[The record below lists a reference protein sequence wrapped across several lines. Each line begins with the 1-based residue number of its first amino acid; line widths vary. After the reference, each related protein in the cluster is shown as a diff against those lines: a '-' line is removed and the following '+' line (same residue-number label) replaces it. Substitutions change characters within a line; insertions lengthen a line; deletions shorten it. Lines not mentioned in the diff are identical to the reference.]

1 MDGPRGLTGILEIE
15 AAVLVP
21 RSDTVMQRGLVPRS
35 VLCRMVRETRKQI
48 SEYMGDHN
56 IDRINGEQSPLC
68 GDTGGFGGEH
78 GKSKSERK
86 STSVPAAEITGAVI
100 GSLLVLLLI
109 AFILYFFR
117 YVLVIYFSFKPR
129 FEKKMKNRRELKVIF
144 GSKTI
149 FDIGIPKIV
158 LSRMAK
164 LFLLKNPPTETYFK
178 WLSIKAGTLASKQLC
193 AN

>member
-117 YVLVIYFSFKPR
+117 YVLVIYFSFKPI
-129 FEKKMKNRRELKVIF
+129 FEKKNEKQKRTEGNFR
-144 GSKTI
+144 
-149 FDIGIPKIV
+149 
-158 LSRMAK
+158 
-164 LFLLKNPPTETYFK
+164 LKNYF
-178 WLSIKAGTLASKQLC
+178 
-193 AN
+193 